1 MGWYNFYHRNYLK
14 YILGFREAITIDKK
28 TYHHGDLK
36 KELIHNGLLLLNKE
50 GIEGF
55 SLRKVASMCGVSHNA
70 PYKHFKDKDALINEI
85 IKEVWKEFY
94 IALLDVTKVYS
105 NDSKLQIIEM
115 GKAYVKFMVEN
126 PEYLKFMF
134 LSDNAY
140 PIKIEGDKFPDNEDD
155 AFGVFRSSAER
166 FFKEA
171 KLDENLYMQKTLTLW
186 SMVHGIAILIIK
198 NSIEYK
204 GDYLVLVES
213 MIRTSI

>member
-1 MGWYNFYHRNYLK
+1 MDR
-14 YILGFREAITIDKK
+14 K

-94 IALLDVTKVYS
+94 IALLEVTEIYT
-105 NDSKLQIIEM
+105 NDPKLQIVEM

-140 PIKIEGDKFPDNEDD
+140 PVKIVDNKLSDDKVS
-155 AFGVFRSSAER
+155 AFGVFKDSAER
-166 FFKEA
+166 FFKEIE
-171 KLDENLYMQKTLTLW
+171 LDENLYMQKTLTLW

-198 NSIEYK
+198 RSIEYK
-204 GDYLVLVES
+204 EDYLVLVES
-213 MIRTSI
+213 MIRNSI

>member
-1 MGWYNFYHRNYLK
+1 VD
-14 YILGFREAITIDKK
+14 RE

-36 KELIHNGLLLLNKE
+36 QELIHNGLLLLNKE

-70 PYKHFKDKDALINEI
+70 PYKHFKDKDALINGI

-94 IALLDVTKVYS
+94 IALLEVTEIHT
-105 NDSKLQIIEM
+105 NDPKLQIVEM

-134 LSDNAY
+134 LSDNTY
-140 PIKIEGDKFPDNEDD
+140 PVKIVDNRFPDDKVG
-155 AFGVFRSSAER
+155 AFGVFKDSAER
-166 FFKEA
+166 FFREI

-198 NSIEYK
+198 RSIEYK
-204 GDYLVLVES
+204 GNYLELVETMLGNS
-213 MIRTSI
+213 LKI

>member
-1 MGWYNFYHRNYLK
+1 M
-14 YILGFREAITIDKK
+14 
-28 TYHHGDLK
+28 
-36 KELIHNGLLLLNKE
+36 LNKE

-94 IALLDVTKVYS
+94 IALLEVTEIYT
-105 NDSKLQIIEM
+105 NDSKLQIVEM
-115 GKAYVKFMVEN
+115 GKVYVKFMVEN

-140 PIKIEGDKFPDNEDD
+140 PVKVVDNKFSDDKVS
-155 AFGVFRSSAER
+155 AFGVFKDSAER
-166 FFKEA
+166 FFKEI

-198 NSIEYK
+198 RSIEYR
-204 GDYLVLVES
+204 GNYLVLVKS

>member
-1 MGWYNFYHRNYLK
+1 MDR
-14 YILGFREAITIDKK
+14 K

-50 GIEGF
+50 GIDGF
-55 SLRKVASMCGVSHNA
+55 SLRKVASMSGVSHNA
-70 PYKHFKDKDALINEI
+70 PYKHFKDKDDLINEI

-94 IALLDVTKVYS
+94 IALLEVTEIYT
-105 NDSKLQIIEM
+105 NDPKLRIVEM

-140 PIKIEGDKFPDNEDD
+140 PVKIVDNKFSDDKVG
-155 AFGVFRSSAER
+155 AFEVFKDSAER
-166 FFKEA
+166 FFKEI

-198 NSIEYK
+198 RSIEYK

-213 MIRTSI
+213 MIRASI

>member
-1 MGWYNFYHRNYLK
+1 MDR
-14 YILGFREAITIDKK
+14 K

-50 GIEGF
+50 GIDGF
-55 SLRKVASMCGVSHNA
+55 SLRKVAGMSGVSHNA
-70 PYKHFKDKDALINEI
+70 PYKHFKDKDDLINEI
-85 IKEVWKEFY
+85 IKEVWKEFH
-94 IALLDVTKVYS
+94 IALLEVTEIYT
-105 NDSKLQIIEM
+105 NDPKLQIVEM

-140 PIKIEGDKFPDNEDD
+140 PVKIVDNKFPDDKVG
-155 AFGVFRSSAER
+155 AFGVFKDSAER
-166 FFKEA
+166 FFKEI

-198 NSIEYK
+198 GSIEYK
-204 GDYLVLVES
+204 GNYLVLVEN
-213 MIRTSI
+213 MIRASI

>member
-1 MGWYNFYHRNYLK
+1 MDR
-14 YILGFREAITIDKK
+14 K

-94 IALLDVTKVYS
+94 IALLEVTEIYT
-105 NDSKLQIIEM
+105 NDPKLQIVEM

-140 PIKIEGDKFPDNEDD
+140 PVKIVDNKFSDDKVS
-155 AFGVFRSSAER
+155 AFGVFKDSAER
-166 FFKEA
+166 FFKEI

-198 NSIEYK
+198 RSIEYK
-204 GDYLVLVES
+204 GNYLVLVES
-213 MIRTSI
+213 MIRNSI

>member
-1 MGWYNFYHRNYLK
+1 MDR
-14 YILGFREAITIDKK
+14 K

-50 GIEGF
+50 GTERF
-55 SLRKVASMCGVSHNA
+55 SLRKVAIMCGVSHSA
-70 PYKHFKDKDALINEI
+70 PYKHFKDKDALISEI

-94 IALLDVTKVYS
+94 VALLAVTEVYP
-105 NDSKLQIIEM
+105 NEPKLQIIEM

-126 PEYLKFMF
+126 PECLKFMF

-140 PIKIEGDKFPDNEDD
+140 PVRIEDDKFPDDKVG
-155 AFGVFRSSAER
+155 AFGVFKDSAER
-166 FFKEA
+166 FFKEM
-171 KLDENLYMQKTLTLW
+171 KLDENLYMQKTLLLW
-186 SMVHGIAILIIK
+186 SMVHGLAILIIK

-213 MIRTSI
+213 MIRTSL

>member
-1 MGWYNFYHRNYLK
+1 MDR
-14 YILGFREAITIDKK
+14 K

-94 IALLDVTKVYS
+94 IALLEVTEIYT
-105 NDSKLQIIEM
+105 NDPKLQIVEM

-140 PIKIEGDKFPDNEDD
+140 PVKIADNKFSDDKVS
-155 AFGVFRSSAER
+155 AFGVFKDSAER
-166 FFKEA
+166 FFKEI

-198 NSIEYK
+198 RSIEYK
-204 GDYLVLVES
+204 GNYLVLVEN
-213 MIRTSI
+213 MIRSSI

>member
-1 MGWYNFYHRNYLK
+1 MDR
-14 YILGFREAITIDKK
+14 K

-94 IALLDVTKVYS
+94 IALLEVTEIYT
-105 NDSKLQIIEM
+105 NDPKLQIVEM

-140 PIKIEGDKFPDNEDD
+140 PVKIVDNKFSDDKAS
-155 AFGVFRSSAER
+155 AFGVFKDSAER
-166 FFKEA
+166 FFKEI

-198 NSIEYK
+198 RSIEYK
-204 GDYLVLVES
+204 GNYLVLVES
-213 MIRTSI
+213 MIRNSI